1 MAIVQVASLAHC
13 NSSLD
18 PPGLCAAVKVG
29 FIASL
34 ALKSALGFVEENN
47 EIRKL
52 RLPLKEQI
60 SLLNLNVYFLSL
72 FTLLSL
78 INKLNS
84 LV

>member
-34 ALKSALGFVEENN
+34 ALKSALGFVEENKIAIKRIN
-47 EIRKL
+47 
-52 RLPLKEQI
+52 
-60 SLLNLNVYFLSL
+60 F
-72 FTLLSL
+72 LLS
-78 INKLNS
+78 
-84 LV
+84 

>member
-52 RLPLKEQI
+52 RLPLKE
-60 SLLNLNVYFLSL
+60 
-72 FTLLSL
+72 
-78 INKLNS
+78 
-84 LV
+84 